1 MLTDTAAKVNDLICM
16 MLETSQVHLPW
27 WKVRSRCYVYMSAT
41 LLSSAGPWR
50 NDTEALHNLWQRHLH
65 RQRVM
70 QQQQQQSSAG
80 GSGKQQMVQV
90 MVVQPGDELAIG
102 TQLPNPRELA
112 VELQKGSDRELAAK
126 MVDEASSRDAA
137 YRPSSS

>member
-1 MLTDTAAKVNDLICM
+1 MVLEISQLQLHAVKVKTWC
-16 MLETSQVHLPW
+16 
-27 WKVRSRCYVYMSAT
+27 KVYMNET
-41 LLSSAGPWR
+41 LLRSAGPWR
-50 NDTEALHNLWQRHLH
+50 NDTEALHTLWQRHLH

-102 TQLPNPRELA
+102 TQLPCPKELA
-112 VELQKGSDRELAAK
+112 AELQKGSDREVAAK

-137 YRPSSS
+137 GQSSSP